1 MRRFPLIF
9 CLSSCLALCATPVSA
24 QSVSWA
30 AKCPNSPGAGS
41 IFGQGKAD
49 PGQGGVLNAVELIA
63 TAATDKKGGPGGEK
77 RCDICGTTFTG
88 TIANLATGTYNAFAR
103 MIFQDN
109 AMKTRYWDSPQV
121 SLTVK

>member
-1 MRRFPLIF
+1 MRHSYGPAPSPK
-9 CLSSCLALCATPVSA
+9 CLDPPPGRPR
-24 QSVSWA
+24 WA
-30 AKCPNSPGAGS
+30 GPGRS
-41 IFGQGKAD
+41 T
-49 PGQGGVLNAVELIA
+49 A